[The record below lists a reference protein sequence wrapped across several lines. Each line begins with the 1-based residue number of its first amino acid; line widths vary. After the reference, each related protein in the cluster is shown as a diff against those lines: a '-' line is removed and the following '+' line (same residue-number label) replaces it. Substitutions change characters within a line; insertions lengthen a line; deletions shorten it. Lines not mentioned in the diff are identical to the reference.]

1 MSEWGKFWIRI
12 KIKYRFIKKNYPVSL
27 IYSQYPYLPKLG
39 DMGDDITGKKF
50 GWWEAFGEKKFFLIA
65 RKIFF

>member
-1 MSEWGKFWIRI
+1 MIVVILST
-12 KIKYRFIKKNYPVSL
+12 YL
-27 IYSQYPYLPKLG
+27 TYLPKLG